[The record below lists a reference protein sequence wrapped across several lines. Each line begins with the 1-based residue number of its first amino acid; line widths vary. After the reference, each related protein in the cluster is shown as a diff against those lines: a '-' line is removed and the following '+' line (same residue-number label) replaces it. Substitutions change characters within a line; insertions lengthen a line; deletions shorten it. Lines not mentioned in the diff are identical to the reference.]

1 MAWAQSL
8 PFTNYGYGET
18 LDNKNGGWQIKPAGA
33 PEYLVISKNVPYNIH
48 LCAPTTFQMTG
59 VGTVTIN
66 SIIEVFP
73 QGLNQKSVKY
83 ACDSGIAALQTNG
96 F

>member
-1 MAWAQSL
+1 MAFAQSL
-8 PFTNYGYGET
+8 PFTNYGYAST
-18 LDNKNGGWQIKPAGA
+18 LDNKNGGWQIKGGA
-33 PEYLVISKNVPYNIH
+33 QPEYLAISKYVPYNIH
-48 LCAPTTFQMTG
+48 LCAPTTFQLTG

-73 QGLNQKSVKY
+73 LGLNQKSILY
-83 ACDSGIAALQTNG
+83 ACDSNAAALQTNG